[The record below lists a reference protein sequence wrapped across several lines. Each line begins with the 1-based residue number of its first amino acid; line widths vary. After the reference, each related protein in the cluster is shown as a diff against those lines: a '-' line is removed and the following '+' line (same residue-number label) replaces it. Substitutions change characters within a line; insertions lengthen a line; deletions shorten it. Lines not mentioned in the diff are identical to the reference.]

1 MQKKGSWKKTV
12 GLLVLVLFLV
22 QTASCGY
29 FIYPERRGQAGGRVD
44 TGVVVMD
51 GLCLL
56 LFIVPGVIAFAVDFS
71 SGAIYLPSGHAALN
85 DENARDENTRVV
97 MADPKSLNHAAIE
110 RIVHEQTGLSIE
122 VTSAITKDLGP
133 ESPDHVGQVLS
144 NLKNNGY
151 AG

>member
-1 MQKKGSWKKTV
+1 MPKKGSWKKTV
-12 GLLVLVLFLV
+12 GLLVLVFFLI

-29 FIYPERRGQAGGRVD
+29 IIYPERRGQAGGRVD

-56 LFIVPGVIAFAVDFS
+56 LFIIPGVIAFAVDFS
-71 SGAIYLPSGHAALN
+71 SGAVYLPSGRAALN
-85 DENARDENTRVV
+85 DENSRVV
-97 MADPKSLNHAAIE
+97 MADPKSLDHAAIE
-110 RIVHEQTGLSIE
+110 RIVHEQMGVSIE
-122 VTSAITKDLGP
+122 VTSAITKDLVP

-144 NLKNNGY
+144 DLKNNGY